1 MLVQD
6 IIPNR
11 REALGAAAGVLLLLR
26 SSPAEAFLGIGEPS
40 SEEVYKAD
48 TVRLQSML
56 EAHSGFHAQAV
67 HWRSVQTAHPL
78 PDMSRAGSQTAPKQ
92 LQISSE
98 DALAHWF
105 CLEANFHM
113 HMVLS
118 KGYACLCLQ
127 SKIVEE
133 VKRAIALDKSDPGKE
148 EAMENVRQGTN
159 AWVAKY
165 RRAGV
170 TGRPSY
176 G

>member
-1 MLVQD
+1 M
-6 IIPNR
+6 
-11 REALGAAAGVLLLLR
+11 
-26 SSPAEAFLGIGEPS
+26 
-40 SEEVYKAD
+40 
-48 TVRLQSML
+48 
-56 EAHSGFHAQAV
+56 
-67 HWRSVQTAHPL
+67 
-78 PDMSRAGSQTAPKQ
+78 
-92 LQISSE
+92 
-98 DALAHWF
+98 
-105 CLEANFHM
+105 
-113 HMVLS
+113 
-118 KGYACLCLQ
+118 CLQ